1 MERASLSDYRRALV
15 SALGSPFFEGNRIE
29 ILRNGVEI
37 FPSMLKAIREARTQV
52 DFLTYVYWTGDVA
65 VEFADALCD
74 AAGRGLHVRVL
85 LDGVGAYPI
94 DRSLVEQMERAGV
107 DVCWFR
113 PVKRWK
119 AFLDLTHR
127 THRKVLVCDHRVGF
141 TGGVGIGAEWEG
153 NARNPDEWR
162 DTHFRIEGPAVQG
175 LQAAFVGNWLECSP
189 SGPVEVPP
197 SSTEAQSGKVP
208 VQVTRSSA
216 ALSWSDM
223 STLRRTLLGLARSSI
238 RISTPYFVPDEPTAR
253 FLVAAAARGVD
264 VNILVPGEHIDHR
277 VAKVAG
283 EDLYEDLLDAG
294 VRIWEYQPTMI
305 HQKVTVVDDALVS
318 IGSANLNHR
327 SLYQDD
333 EVQLIAADEGFAG
346 EVNVMLSE
354 DWKAASPVTPGQWKK
369 RGRLQRLAE
378 IVTRPFRRQM

>member
-1 MERASLSDYRRALV
+1 MDASLSDYRRALV

-37 FPSMLKAIREARTQV
+37 FPAMLKAIREARTQV

-85 LDGVGAYPI
+85 LDGVGAFPI
-94 DRSLVEQMERAGV
+94 DRGLVEQMERAGV
-107 DVCWFR
+107 DVRWFR
-113 PVKRWK
+113 PVKRLGV
-119 AFLDLTHR
+119 FRDLTHR

-141 TGGVGIGAEWEG
+141 TGGVGIGTEWEG
-153 NARNPDEWR
+153 DARTPDEWR
-162 DTHFRIEGPAVQG
+162 DTHFRIEGPVVQG
-175 LQAAFVGNWLECSP
+175 LQAAFVGNWLEGNP
-189 SGPVEVPP
+189 SDPIDLPPPPAKAGRVPIQVIR
-197 SSTEAQSGKVP
+197 ST
-208 VQVTRSSA
+208 A

-238 RISTPYFVPDEPTAR
+238 RISTPYFVPDEPTAQ
-253 FLVAAAARGVD
+253 FLVDAVGRGVD
-264 VNILVPGEHIDHR
+264 VDILVPGEHIDHR

-283 EDLYEDLLDAG
+283 ADLYEDLLDAG
-294 VRIWEYQPTMI
+294 VRIWEYQRTMI
-305 HQKVTVVDDALVS
+305 HQKVTVLDDALVS

-333 EVQLIAADEGFAG
+333 EVQLVAADEEFAR
-346 EVNVMLSE
+346 EVNAMLSE
-354 DWKAASPVTPGQWKK
+354 DWKAGSPVSQGQWKR